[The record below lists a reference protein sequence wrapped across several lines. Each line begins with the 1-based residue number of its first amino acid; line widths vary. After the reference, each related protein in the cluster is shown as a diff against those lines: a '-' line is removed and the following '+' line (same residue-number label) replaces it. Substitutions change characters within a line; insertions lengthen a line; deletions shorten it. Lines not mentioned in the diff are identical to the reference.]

1 VNYIVIKATLTEQP
15 KTRACMEELIK
26 FIWVINFLFFSLILI
41 FLWSK
46 VVIVNKRM
54 KAIRRLLS
62 ISLEIDREYE
72 KMTKK

>member
-1 VNYIVIKATLTEQP
+1 
-15 KTRACMEELIK
+15 MEELIK

-62 ISLEIDREYE
+62 ISVEIDREYE
-72 KMTKK
+72 RLAKK

>member
-1 VNYIVIKATLTEQP
+1 MDELN
-15 KTRACMEELIK
+15 ELIK

-62 ISLEIDREYE
+62 ISVELDREYE
-72 KMTKK
+72 RLAKK

>member
-1 VNYIVIKATLTEQP
+1 MDELN
-15 KTRACMEELIK
+15 ELIK

-46 VVIVNKRM
+46 AVIVNKRM

-62 ISLEIDREYE
+62 ISVELDNEYE
-72 KMTKK
+72 RLAKK

>member
-1 VNYIVIKATLTEQP
+1 
-15 KTRACMEELIK
+15 MEELIK

-54 KAIRRLLS
+54 KAIRRLMS
-62 ISLEIDREYE
+62 ISVEIDREYE

>member
-1 VNYIVIKATLTEQP
+1 MEELIK
-15 KTRACMEELIK
+15 ELIK

-62 ISLEIDREYE
+62 ISVEIDREYE
-72 KMTKK
+72 KMGNK

>member
-1 VNYIVIKATLTEQP
+1 
-15 KTRACMEELIK
+15 MEELIK

-46 VVIVNKRM
+46 VVIVKKRM

-62 ISLEIDREYE
+62 ISVEIDREYE